1 MKLPIEEPDNRERAI
16 ANFKRA
22 LKDTAPYRLIERIL
36 AWSVAH
42 FVAFVIIA
50 IALALAITALAFY
63 AGSFGRTQAGKSEPQ
78 ATTFKTIEVDPQPQP
93 VQQPAPVTA
102 PEPVEDAQPVQ
113 TPQPSPAPVQAPAP
127 ASTAPYPDEATR
139 RAWVK
144 AAGIGEPFEVVDAVM
159 QYTNWNPDAVVK
171 GKRGLCGHLFPMLRV
186 PLGSSP
192 AMQLTECNRYVQAT
206 SSWQQIANELAAG
219 TR

>member
-1 MKLPIEEPDNRERAI
+1 MKLPS
-16 ANFKRA
+16 K
-22 LKDTAPYRLIERIL
+22 KQ
-36 AWSVAH
+36 
-42 FVAFVIIA
+42 VIIA
-50 IALALAITALAFY
+50 SVAVALAVATAGASVV
-63 AGSFGRTQAGKSEPQ
+63 ANQPKPVEKPQ

-159 QYTNWNPDAVVK
+159 QYTNWNPNAVVN

-192 AMQLTECNRYVQAT
+192 TMQLTDCNRYVQAN